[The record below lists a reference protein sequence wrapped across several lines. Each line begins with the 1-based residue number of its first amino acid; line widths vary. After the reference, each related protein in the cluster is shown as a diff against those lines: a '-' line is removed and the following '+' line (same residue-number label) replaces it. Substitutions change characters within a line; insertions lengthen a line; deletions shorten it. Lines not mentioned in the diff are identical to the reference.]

1 MTESARELA
10 RKLLSGTG
18 TGTSTG
24 AGSTRPTAPAAP
36 VRPTAGSPTASAPR
50 KRRGPG
56 RQFADHPEVASMVAR
71 RAAIAGLYEQT
82 GMPNPLFL
90 PRTGANDTT
99 MRVGDKE
106 LLNFSAYNYLGLAN
120 HPRVVAGAT
129 AALDRY
135 GASASASRIL
145 AGEIA
150 LYGELEQRLA
160 DRYGV
165 GDTMITTSGYLTNAG
180 VLGFLMGAGDL
191 AVCDALIHG
200 SVVSG
205 TQWAG
210 CRRIT
215 FRHND
220 PDALRS
226 VLRMSRA
233 GFDRALVVVEGHYS
247 MDGTVG
253 RVDELAAVA
262 REYDC
267 AVMVDEAHS
276 LGVFG
281 ARGHGI
287 REHYAMAGEDVDI
300 WMATLSKALGSVGG
314 FIAGDAD
321 LIGAMKAAA
330 PGVAMLTGGPAPSA
344 VGAALAAL
352 DVLEDEPERL
362 TRLWS
367 NAKYFTAKLTERGLN
382 LGDSEGTPICPVI
395 VPGEIRSGFV
405 ASSLLQKG
413 VYAGNISAPAVPAG
427 QERLRFFVTSEHTE
441 QQLAT
446 TADLLAEAVAAAA
459 HVPDPTVPN

>member
-1 MTESARELA
+1 MTESARDLA

-18 TGTSTG
+18 TGTGTPAAS
-24 AGSTRPTAPAAP
+24 GSARPTAPATQ
-36 VRPTAGSPTASAPR
+36 VRPAAASAPR
-50 KRRGPG
+50 RRRGPG
-56 RQFADHPEVASMVAR
+56 RHFVDHPEVAAMVAR
-71 RAAIAGLYEQT
+71 KAAIAGLYEQT

-90 PRTGANDTT
+90 PRTGANDAT
-99 MRVGDKE
+99 MRVGERE

-120 HPRVVAGAT
+120 HPRVVAGAK

-160 DRYGV
+160 DWYGV
-165 GDTMITTSGYLTNAG
+165 GDAMITTSGYLTNAG
-180 VLGFLMGAGDL
+180 VLGFLMGDGDV

-200 SVVSG
+200 SIVSG

-220 PDALRS
+220 PEALRS
-226 VLRMSRA
+226 VLRMSRN

-253 RVDELAAVA
+253 RVDELAAIA

-281 ARGHGI
+281 ARGRGI

-300 WMATLSKALGSVGG
+300 WMGTLSKALGSVGG

-352 DVLEDEPERL
+352 DVLDDEPERL
-362 TRLWS
+362 TRLWV
-367 NAKYFTAKLTERGLN
+367 NAKLFTAMLAERGVN
-382 LGDSEGTPICPVI
+382 LGDSQGTPIIPVI

-405 ASSLLQKG
+405 ASSLLQQG

-441 QQLAT
+441 GQLT
-446 TADLLAEAVAAAA
+446 STANLLAEAIAAAE
-459 HVPDPTVPN
+459 HVPDPTAPN